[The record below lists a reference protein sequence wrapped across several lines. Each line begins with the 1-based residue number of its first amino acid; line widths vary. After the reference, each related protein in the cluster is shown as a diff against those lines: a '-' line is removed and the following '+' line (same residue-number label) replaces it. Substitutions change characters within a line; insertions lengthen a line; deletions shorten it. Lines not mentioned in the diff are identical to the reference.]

1 MGLTFFESN
10 EDNGTGE
17 LLFLNDWLKENPKNK
32 DKQFILWELKAVKS
46 GKGFIGVTN
55 SFQIFF
61 WKNSKLAKMLVEAM
75 NVWINLEPDTGY
87 ELVVVLDPKSKDG
100 YRIAADKDKKVT
112 WFQMGNGYTTSEG
125 NAFSEETD
133 LNPFL

>member
-1 MGLTFFESN
+1 
-10 EDNGTGE
+10 
-17 LLFLNDWLKENPKNK
+17 
-32 DKQFILWELKAVKS
+32 
-46 GKGFIGVTN
+46 
-55 SFQIFF
+55 
-61 WKNSKLAKMLVEAM
+61 MLVEAM

-100 YRIAADKDKKVT
+100 YRIAADKEKKVT

-125 NAFSEETD
+125 NAYSEETD